1 MKVKLKD
8 YSVLLLWLISL
19 FFIQCGYHLRG
30 TGSSLPDHI
39 KSIAIPMFK
48 NSTTRYQLDLKL
60 TQSVIDEMVSR
71 GKVELSQDMSSSNA
85 VLMGEIVAF
94 NANPIG
100 FSSQMAT
107 ADRYSISVIAK
118 ITLRD
123 LVNKKVIYSN
133 SSFVFQGEY
142 EVPEGADFESRESE
156 AIDEIAERFA
166 RSLVSQILEGF

>member
-1 MKVKLKD
+1 MREKLKNHL
-8 YSVLLLWLISL
+8 VLFLILTSL
-19 FFIQCGYHLRG
+19 CLVDCGYNLRG
-30 TGSSLPDHI
+30 TGSSLPEHI
-39 KSIAIPMFK
+39 KSITIPMFK

-71 GKVELSQDMSSSNA
+71 GKVELSQDMGSANA

-100 FSSQMAT
+100 FSAQSAT
-107 ADRYSISVIAK
+107 ADRYSITVVAK

-123 LVNKKVIYSN
+123 LTKKKVIYSN

-166 RSLVSQILEGF
+166 RSLISQILEGF

>member
-1 MKVKLKD
+1 
-8 YSVLLLWLISL
+8 
-19 FFIQCGYHLRG
+19 
-30 TGSSLPDHI
+30 
-39 KSIAIPMFK
+39 
-48 NSTTRYQLDLKL
+48 
-60 TQSVIDEMVSR
+60 
-71 GKVELSQDMSSSNA
+71 MSSSNA

>member
-1 MKVKLKD
+1 MRMKSKKNLILF
-8 YSVLLLWLISL
+8 LLLTSL
-19 FFIQCGYHLRG
+19 CFINCGYHLRG
-30 TGSSLPDHI
+30 TGSSLPEHI
-39 KSIAIPMFK
+39 NSINIPMFK

-60 TQSVIDEMVSR
+60 TQSVINEMVSR
-71 GKVELSQDMSSSNA
+71 GKVELSQDMVSSDA

-100 FSSQMAT
+100 FSGQSTT
-107 ADRYSISVIAK
+107 ADRYSITVVAK

-123 LVNKKVIYSN
+123 LSKKKVIYSN

>member
-8 YSVLLLWLISL
+8 YSVLFLWLTSL